1 MGRLSSINA
10 DDDIVVENLTKRF
23 GHFTAVDGISF
34 RVKKGGIFGLLGPNG
49 AGKSTTIKMLT
60 CQERPS
66 SGSATVGGFDIAR
79 DALKIKQKIGIVF
92 EYQNLYDEL
101 TAYENIDF
109 FRGMFNADKARTK
122 EVLKLVGME
131 EHMKKVVGK
140 FSKGMKQKVLIARA
154 LINDPEILFLDE
166 PTSGLDPR
174 SSIEIRHFIQ
184 RLSQEGRTVILTTH
198 NMDEADFLCHDLA
211 IVYKG
216 KIIARGTPKMLKK
229 QYGQDV
235 LKVETKDGKIYES
248 PLNSRECAEMFS
260 RLSLGGEIFSAASEE
275 ATLEDV
281 FIKLTGEQLTN
292 ANQ

>member
-1 MGRLSSINA
+1 VGRLSIINA

-23 GHFTAVDGISF
+23 GNFTAVDGISF

-49 AGKSTTIKMLT
+49 AGKSTTIRMLT

-66 SGSATVGGFDIAR
+66 SGSATVGGFDIAH

-131 EHMKKVVGK
+131 EHMKKAVGK
-140 FSKGMKQKVLIARA
+140 FSKGMKQKVLIARS
-154 LINDPEILFLDE
+154 LINDPDILFLDE

-174 SSIEIRHFIQ
+174 SSLDIRHFIQ
-184 RLSQEGRTVILTTH
+184 RLSQEGKTIILTTH
-198 NMDEADFLCHDLA
+198 NMEEADFLCHDLA
-211 IVYKG
+211 IVHKG
-216 KIIARGTPKMLKK
+216 KIIARGAPKKLKK
-229 QYGQDV
+229 QHGQDV
-235 LKVETKDGKIYES
+235 LKIETNDGRIFES
-248 PLNSRECAEMFS
+248 PLNTRECAELFS
-260 RLSLGGEIFSAASEE
+260 RLSLSGEIFSVASEE

-281 FIKLTGEQLTN
+281 FIRLTGEQLTN
-292 ANQ
+292 GHQ

>member
-1 MGRLSSINA
+1 M
-10 DDDIVVENLTKRF
+10 
-23 GHFTAVDGISF
+23 
-34 RVKKGGIFGLLGPNG
+34 PG
-49 AGKSTTIKMLT
+49 APHL
-60 CQERPS
+60 
-66 SGSATVGGFDIAR
+66 GSATVGGFDISG
-79 DALKIKQKIGIVF
+79 DAPKIKQKIGIVF

-184 RLSQEGRTVILTTH
+184 RLSQEGRAIILTTH
-198 NMDEADFLCHDLA
+198 NMEEADFLCHDLA
-211 IVYKG
+211 IIYKG
-216 KIIARGTPKMLKK
+216 KVIARGTPKMLKK

-235 LKVETKDGKIYES
+235 LKVETKDGKVYES
-248 PLNSRECAEMFS
+248 PLNSPEWAELFS
-260 RLSLGGEIFSAASEE
+260 RPSRDGEIFSAASEE

-281 FIKLTGEQLTN
+281 LIKLTGN
-292 ANQ
+292 S

>member
-1 MGRLSSINA
+1 MTSDTAGGE
-10 DDDIVVENLTKRF
+10 IVVDKLVKRF
-23 GHFTAVDGISF
+23 GSFTAVDGISF
-34 RVKKGGIFGLLGPNG
+34 TVEKGSIFGLLGPNG

-60 CQERPS
+60 CQERPT
-66 SGSATVGGFDIAR
+66 SGRASVGGLDIAR

-109 FRGMFNADKARTK
+109 FRSMFNADRARTR

-131 EHMKKVVGK
+131 EHMKKAVGK
-140 FSKGMKQKVLIARA
+140 FSKGMKQKVLIARS
-154 LINDPEILFLDE
+154 LINDPDILFLDE

-174 SSIEIRHFIQ
+174 SSLDIRHFIQ
-184 RLSQEGRTVILTTH
+184 RLSQEGKTIILTTH
-198 NMDEADFLCHDLA
+198 NMEEADFLCHDLA
-211 IVYKG
+211 IVHKG

-235 LKVETKDGKIYES
+235 LKVETKGGNVFES
-248 PLNSRECAEMFS
+248 PLNSRECAELFS
-260 RLSLGGEIFSAASEE
+260 RLSLAGEIFSVASEE

-281 FIKLTGEQLTN
+281 FIRLTGEQLTN
-292 ANQ
+292 GHQ